1 MTGISITQYDTRMV
15 RAGILFLVLQMGDAL
30 STLALFAHNGYE
42 ANPLM
47 AHAIGE
53 FGAIPAIV
61 GAKIVTVALFAFLAG
76 LRPSVVRKA
85 NVAYAAIIVWN
96 LFLISIGIL
105 SGH

>member
-1 MTGISITQYDTRMV
+1 MTGISIAEYDTRVV
-15 RAGILFLVLQMGDAL
+15 RAGILFLVLQTGDAL
-30 STLALFAHNGYE
+30 STLALFTHNGYE

-47 AHAIGE
+47 ANAMGE

-61 GAKIVTVALFAFLAG
+61 GAKIMAVAIFAFLAG